1 MKKKITITIILIL
14 IVGSLAF
21 ASMNKIGP
29 VSWLVWGDINNTNG
43 IAINGY
49 DPVAYFKSNKATMG
63 DEAIT
68 YKWNNV
74 EWNFVSAKHLELFKE
89 TPEKYAPQ
97 YGGYCAT
104 AINIGLTAKVD
115 PKSWHIED
123 DKLYLFFNDDPKQ
136 DYIAEIGNGI
146 IQKSDSKWAN
156 R

>member
-1 MKKKITITIILIL
+1 MKKKIFFAIILIL
-14 IVGSLAF
+14 TAGSLAL
-21 ASMNKIGP
+21 ASINKIGP
-29 VSWLVWGDINNTNG
+29 VSWLVWGDIYNTNG

-49 DPVAYFKSNKATMG
+49 DPVAYFQLNKATVG
-63 DEAIT
+63 NKAIT

-74 EWNFVSAKHLELFKE
+74 DWQFSSTEHLELFKE

-97 YGGYCAT
+97 FGGYCA
-104 AINIGLTAKVD
+104 AAVSIGLTAKVD

-123 DKLYLFFNDDPKQ
+123 GKLYLFFNDDPKQ

-146 IQKSDSKWAN
+146 VQKAESKWNN